1 MADNLSEKKY
11 PRLALPVGKIKIP
24 KFLYISLIILIA
36 LILVVGGMYFYL
48 KSSKDNLEISLNN
61 KSGGKSS
68 SDYIKAI
75 PSGSLKSKVLNSVT
89 GVSDLEITQKTL
101 DWIDLQKNENGIYS
115 IGCECVSQNCEKCA
129 DKIYI
134 PRNTPF
140 VLWSK
145 FKYAQ
150 KIGNYDDF
158 IKEVNLSQESIK
170 EHSLQYYGWNCK
182 LLYEPWQTDKLRQIT
197 KTQINNF
204 CIKSEYE
211 FEDGLKLPLDLDQ
224 TLLIS
229 VDKIMNNQSLS
240 KINSVFDL
248 KESFYNNAFLVS
260 EIVIRKLWE
269 ETQAVLYSE
278 SNLSESDLAKIYF
291 NKALVGYSMK
301 ENLEIKDSAIL
312 GIASVDMYRLTK
324 DEKYLKFAEYLLN
337 LKLELGEDIPYSLI
351 YKALLAQDL
360 TIITQNQSYN
370 VIREKAISGIV
381 GNNEESEYQK
391 GAFKAPSDAYYLKEN
406 SLIVGLLSTL

>member
-1 MADNLSEKKY
+1 MADNFSVKKY
-11 PRLALPVGKIKIP
+11 PRLALPIGKIKIP
-24 KFLYISLIILIA
+24 KFLYISLIILIV
-36 LILVVGGMYFYL
+36 LTLVVGGLYFYL
-48 KSSKDNLEISLNN
+48 EKSKENSKVSLIN
-61 KSGGKSS
+61 KIGGKSS
-68 SDYIKAI
+68 SEYVEAI
-75 PSGSLKSKVLNSVT
+75 PSGALKSKALNSAT
-89 GVSDLEITQKTL
+89 GVSNLEIAQKTL
-101 DWIDLQKNENGIYS
+101 NWIDLQKNENGVYS
-115 IGCECVSQNCEKCA
+115 IGCECVNQNCEKCA

-134 PRNTPF
+134 PRNTSF

-158 IKEVNLSQESIK
+158 IKEVNLSQEIIK

-182 LLYEPWQTDKLRQIT
+182 LLYETWQSDKLPQIT
-197 KTQINNF
+197 KDQIKNF

-224 TLLIS
+224 TLLINI
-229 VDKIMNNQSLS
+229 DKVMNNQSLS

-260 EIVIRKLWE
+260 EIVTRKLWE
-269 ETQAVLYSE
+269 ETQAILYSE

-324 DEKYLKFAEYLLN
+324 DEKYLNFAEYLLN
-337 LKLELGEDIPYSLI
+337 LKLKLGEDVPYSLI
-351 YKALLAQDL
+351 YQALLAQDL
-360 TIITQNQSYN
+360 AVITQNQSYN
-370 VIREKAISGIV
+370 VINEKAIAGIV